1 MTLLLNSLI
10 QNLHLS
16 ATDTGH
22 NIAHTIIISNFL
34 VLIMAG
40 FLSCLCCPEANLG
53 DPFLRLL
60 LRKIAHQHAAAG
72 SGDDLISIKRKYAIV
87 TKGSCS
93 LSMIQTS
100 QTLCRI
106 LDHRNSMLFTD
117 LHDPIHVCRKSIQ
130 MHWHNCLH
138 IGIFLK
144 GTLQCFRRHIPGLII
159 TVDKDRNRFLICNG
173 IGRCREGQ
181 ILAEHNIAS
190 LHSSCF
196 QCQMKSCRACG
207 QCRCIL

>member
-1 MTLLLNSLI
+1 
-10 QNLHLS
+10 
-16 ATDTGH
+16 
-22 NIAHTIIISNFL
+22 
-34 VLIMAG
+34 
-40 FLSCLCCPEANLG
+40 
-53 DPFLRLL
+53 
-60 LRKIAHQHAAAG
+60 
-72 SGDDLISIKRKYAIV
+72 
-87 TKGSCS
+87 
-93 LSMIQTS
+93 
-100 QTLCRI
+100 
-106 LDHRNSMLFTD
+106 MLFTD

-130 MHWHNCLH
+130 MHRHNCLH

-159 TVDKDRNRFLICNG
+159 TIDKDRNRFLIGNG

-207 QCRCIL
+207 QCRCILRSHICCQFFLKFIDILAKWCDPVGIKCLFHILLLISFFAHMRRSKINMCHSYASFPFSFI

>member
-1 MTLLLNSLI
+1 
-10 QNLHLS
+10 
-16 ATDTGH
+16 
-22 NIAHTIIISNFL
+22 
-34 VLIMAG
+34 MAG

-130 MHWHNCLH
+130 MYRHNRLY
-138 IGIFLK
+138 IRIFLK
-144 GTLQCFRRHIPGLII
+144 STLQCFRRHVPGLII
-159 TVDKDRNRFLICNG
+159 TVDKDRNRFLIGNG
-173 IGRCREGQ
+173 IGSRRESQ
-181 ILAEHNIAS
+181 ILAKHNVAG
-190 LHSSCF
+190 LHSGCF
-196 QCQMKSCRACG
+196 QCQMQGCRTCG
-207 QCRCIL
+207 